1 MLQVVP
7 GTHLVNNIDPG
18 GEAESAVPGVMDE
31 SGRSHV
37 EDGGPFCLKDNIVE
51 LSDGDQ

>member
-1 MLQVVP
+1 MLRVVP

-18 GEAESAVPGVMDE
+18 EEAESALPGVMDE
-31 SGRSHV
+31 SGRSHG

-51 LSDGDQ
+51 LSDDDQ